1 MQKTTKDSSA
11 VQAITNLA
19 RSKNS
24 EIGNYVAHYDNFG
37 SYRVQVSN
45 GGLTISK
52 EKVQDY
58 ISTGK
63 LTDEQ
68 IQDVAN
74 SFAKMK

>member
-1 MQKTTKDSSA
+1 MQKSTKDSG
-11 VQAITNLA
+11 AIQSITSLA
-19 RSKNS
+19 RGKIS

-58 ISTGK
+58 TSTGK
-63 LTDEQ
+63 LTDQQ
-68 IQDVAN
+68 IQEVAN
-74 SFAKMK
+74 SFLKI

>member
-1 MQKTTKDSSA
+1 MQKSTKDSGA

-24 EIGNYVAHYDNFG
+24 EIGSYVSHYDNFG

-58 ISTGK
+58 NATGK
-63 LTDEQ
+63 LTDIQ
-68 IQDVAN
+68 IQEVAN
-74 SFAKMK
+74 SFVKMK